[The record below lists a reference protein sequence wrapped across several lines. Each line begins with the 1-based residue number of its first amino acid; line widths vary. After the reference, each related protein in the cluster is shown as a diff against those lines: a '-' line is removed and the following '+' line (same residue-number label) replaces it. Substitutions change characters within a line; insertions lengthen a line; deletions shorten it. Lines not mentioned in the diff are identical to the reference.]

1 MPAAVNFSRT
11 GKCSLCGVE
20 TTMMLR
26 WLRVLRAQEEG
37 GFCFLKRLKTAE
49 SFGDLI
55 GSMGHL
61 ISRAAV
67 NG

>member
-1 MPAAVNFSRT
+1 M
-11 GKCSLCGVE
+11 CGVE

-26 WLRVLRAQEEG
+26 WLRVLRAQDE

-55 GSMGHL
+55 GSMGHPF
-61 ISRAAV
+61 SRAAV